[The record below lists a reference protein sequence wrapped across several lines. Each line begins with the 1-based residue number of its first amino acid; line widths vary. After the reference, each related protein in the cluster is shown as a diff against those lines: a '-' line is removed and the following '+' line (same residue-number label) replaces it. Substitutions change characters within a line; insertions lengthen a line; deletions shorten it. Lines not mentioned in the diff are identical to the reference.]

1 MPSSASYTR
10 VLDPLRLRYLD
21 SPLPKWVRAAS
32 EAVLGI
38 LPLPLRQQL
47 GAQERRLLLRP
58 GNETISL
65 QASIDRQ
72 LTPIGNV
79 PTEDHELLQLLG
91 ARLDAHSGAAAR
103 WLLLDEHQVL
113 RRSLSLPIAAEPRLR
128 EVMAFEIDRQT
139 PFPADQVSFEAR
151 VLGRDIA
158 GKTLRAELVVLPT
171 TVLDKALAV
180 LGPLATGLAGV
191 DVLDGN
197 GQPLGVNLLPAS
209 KRGQRGDRQ
218 ARLHLALLAIF
229 VVALVASM
237 FLNLDNRRVALEQ
250 LQAQVDS
257 ASSQVRSV
265 RKLRNQLQQSVT
277 AANFLA
283 GRRAK
288 QPTMLELLNDLTKR
302 IPDDTSLEKF
312 SVNDG
317 HIILIGQSKQAPALV
332 GLLQASPLIQSPAL
346 AGAVQTDPRTNLDR
360 FTLTAVVV
368 GSQKEAAD
376 GKPAS
381 NDNP

>member
-1 MPSSASYTR
+1 
-10 VLDPLRLRYLD
+10 LDPLRLRYLD
-21 SPLPKWVRAAS
+21 SPLPGWLRAAS

-38 LPLPLRQQL
+38 LPLSLRQQL
-47 GAQERRLLLRP
+47 GAQERRLLLHQ
-58 GNETISL
+58 GNGTISL
-65 QASIDRQ
+65 HASIDRQ
-72 LTPIGNV
+72 LTPIGSV
-79 PTEDHELLQLLG
+79 PSEDSELLELLRV
-91 ARLDAHSGAAAR
+91 RLDEQSGAAAR
-103 WLLLDEHQVL
+103 WLMLDEPQVL
-113 RRSLSLPIAAEPRLR
+113 RRNLSLPIAAEPRLR

-158 GKTLRAELVVLPT
+158 GKTLRAELIVLPSA
-171 TVLDKALAV
+171 VLDKALAS
-180 LGPLATGLAGV
+180 LGPLAHGLTGV
-191 DVLDGN
+191 DVLDAAGR
-197 GQPLGVNLLPAS
+197 PLGVNLMPAA
-209 KRGQRGDRQ
+209 KRSQRGAGQ
-218 ARLHLALLAIF
+218 TRLHLILLAVF
-229 VVALVASM
+229 AVALVSSM
-237 FLNLDNRRVALEQ
+237 LLNLDNRRAALDQ
-250 LQAQVDS
+250 LQAQVDT
-257 ASSQVRSV
+257 ANGQVRDV
-265 RKLRNQLQQSVT
+265 RKLRNQLQRSVT

-283 GRRAK
+283 GRRAQ

-368 GSQKEAAD
+368 GSQKEAAN
-376 GKPAS
+376 GKPAD
-381 NDNP
+381 DNL

>member
-21 SPLPKWVRAAS
+21 SPLPGWLRAAS
-32 EAVLGI
+32 EAVLGV

-47 GAQERRLLLRP
+47 GAQERRLLLHQ
-58 GNETISL
+58 GDGTISL
-65 QASIDRQ
+65 HASIDRQ
-72 LTPIGNV
+72 LTPIGSV
-79 PTEDHELLQLLG
+79 PSDDAQLLELLR
-91 ARLDAHSGAAAR
+91 ARLDEQTSAASR
-103 WLLLDEHQVL
+103 WLMLDENMVL
-113 RRSLSLPIAAEPRLR
+113 RRNLSLPIAAEPRLR

-158 GKTLRAELVVLPT
+158 GKTLRAELIVLPT
-171 TVLDKALAV
+171 AVLDKALAS
-180 LGPLATGLAGV
+180 LGPLANGLTGV
-191 DVLDGN
+191 DVLDAAGR
-197 GQPLGVNLLPAS
+197 PLGVNLLPAA
-209 KRGQRGDRQ
+209 KRSQRGAGQ
-218 ARLHLALLAIF
+218 TRLHLALLAVF
-229 VVALVASM
+229 AAALVSS
-237 FLNLDNRRVALEQ
+237 LLINLSNRRVALDQ
-250 LQAQVDS
+250 LQSQVDN
-257 ASSQVRSV
+257 ANEQVRDV
-265 RKLRNQLQQSVT
+265 RKLRNQLQRSVT

-283 GRRAK
+283 GRRAQ

-368 GSQKEAAD
+368 GSQKEAAN
-376 GKPAS
+376 GKPV
-381 NDNP
+381 NDAP